1 MSLSSPLSI
10 IQPQT
15 LVGRGALVTGVTRRS
30 GIGFA
35 VAARL
40 AQMGARVCIHS
51 WLAGD
56 TVRTDENEP
65 GGMDALLDA
74 LHSLGEPN
82 AHVAADLGLSDAP
95 RDLVAAAIDSIG
107 PLDILVINHTHHEGP
122 QALEDLT
129 AAQIDRHLAVN
140 VRGTLLLAQAW
151 AGSHDDARPG
161 GRVVLFTSGQH
172 RGPMPQELA
181 YVASKGALHQLTAS
195 LAAHLAPRRI
205 TVNTI
210 DPGPTDTGWP
220 SPEVYE
226 AVLKASPQGRWGQP
240 DDAAR
245 VIAWLATEDSQWI
258 TGQVI
263 DSRGGL

>member
-1 MSLSSPLSI
+1 MPLFSPLTI
-10 IQPQT
+10 TQPQP
-15 LVGRGALVTGVTRRS
+15 LAGRGALVTGVTRRS

-35 VAARL
+35 AAARL

-51 WLAGD
+51 WLPGD
-56 TVRTDENEP
+56 TVRTEESEP
-65 GGMDALLDA
+65 GGMDALRDD
-74 LHSLGEPN
+74 LHAYGGQI
-82 AHVAADLGLSDAP
+82 AHVAADLGLPDAP
-95 RDLVAAAIDSIG
+95 GGLVAAATDAIG
-107 PLDILVINHTHHEGP
+107 PLDILVVNHTHHEGP

-140 VRGTLLLAQAW
+140 VRGTLLLVQAW
-151 AGSHDDARPG
+151 AGSHDDTRPG

-220 SPEVYE
+220 TPDVYE

-245 VIAWLATEDSQWI
+245 VIAWLATDDSQWI

>member
-1 MSLSSPLSI
+1 MSLSSPLAIS
-10 IQPQT
+10 QPQS
-15 LVGRGALVTGVTRRS
+15 LAGRGALVTGVTRRS

-51 WLAGD
+51 WLPGD
-56 TVRTDENEP
+56 TVRTDETEP
-65 GGMDALLDA
+65 GGMEALLKA
-74 LHSLGEPN
+74 LHTQGGPI
-82 AHVAADLGLSDAP
+82 AHIAADLGHPDAP
-95 RDLVAAAIDSIG
+95 GGLIAAAIDAIG
-107 PLDILVINHTHHEGP
+107 PLDILVANHTHHEGP

-140 VRGTLLLAQAW
+140 VRGTLLMVQAW
-151 AGSHDDARPG
+151 AGSHDDTRPS

-172 RGPMPQELA
+172 RDPMPEALA
-181 YVASKGALHQLTAS
+181 YIASKGALHQITAS

-245 VIAWLATEDSQWI
+245 VIAWLATDDSQWI

>member
-1 MSLSSPLSI
+1 MSLSSPLTI
-10 IQPQT
+10 MQMQP
-15 LVGRGALVTGVTRRS
+15 LAGRSALVTGVTRRS

-51 WLAGD
+51 WLPGD
-56 TVRTDENEP
+56 TVRTDANEP

-74 LHSLGEPN
+74 LRTEHRPV
-82 AHVAADLGLSDAP
+82 AHVVADLGAPDAP
-95 RDLVAAAIDSIG
+95 SDVVAAATNAIG
-107 PLDILVINHTHHEGP
+107 PLDILVANHTHHEGP
-122 QALEDLT
+122 QTLEDLT
-129 AAQIDRHLAVN
+129 AAQIDRHLEVN
-140 VRGTLLLAQAW
+140 VRGTLLLIQAW
-151 AGSHDDARPG
+151 AKRHDDARPG

-181 YVASKGALHQLTAS
+181 YVASKGALHQITAS
-195 LAAHLAPRRI
+195 LAAYLAPRRI

-220 SPEVYE
+220 SPDVYQ

-245 VIAWLATEDSQWI
+245 VIAWLATDDAQWV

>member
-1 MSLSSPLSI
+1 MSLSPSLTI
-10 IQPQT
+10 MQPQP
-15 LVGRGALVTGVTRRS
+15 LAGRSALVTGVTRRS

-35 VAARL
+35 VASRL

-51 WLAGD
+51 WLPGD
-56 TVRTDENEP
+56 TVRTDESEP
-65 GGMDALLDA
+65 GGMAALLDA
-74 LHSLGEPN
+74 LRAHGEPV
-82 AHVAADLGLSDAP
+82 AHVAADLGLPDAP
-95 RDLVAAAIDSIG
+95 GGVVAAATDAIG
-107 PLDILVINHTHHEGP
+107 PLDILVANHTHHEGP
-122 QALEDLT
+122 QTLEDLT

-140 VRGTLLLAQAW
+140 VRGTLLLVQAW

-210 DPGPTDTGWP
+210 G
-220 SPEVYE
+220 
-226 AVLKASPQGRWGQP
+226 
-240 DDAAR
+240 
-245 VIAWLATEDSQWI
+245 
-258 TGQVI
+258 
-263 DSRGGL
+263 

>member
-1 MSLSSPLSI
+1 MSSPLAI
-10 IQPQT
+10 TQPLP
-15 LVGRGALVTGVTRRS
+15 LVGRGALVTGVTRRN

-40 AQMGARVCIHS
+40 AQLGARVCIHS
-51 WLAGD
+51 WLPGD
-56 TVRTDENEP
+56 TVRTDETEP
-65 GGMDALLDA
+65 GGMDALRA
-74 LHSLGEPN
+74 SLHTHGGPA
-82 AHVAADLGLSDAP
+82 AHVAADLGVPDAP
-95 RDLVAAAIDSIG
+95 AGVVAAAMDAVG
-107 PLDILVINHTHHEGP
+107 PLDILVANHTHHEGP
-122 QALEDLT
+122 QTLEDLT

-140 VRGTLLLAQAW
+140 VRGTLLLIQAW
-151 AGSHDDARPG
+151 AACHEDDRPG

-220 SPEVYE
+220 PLEVYE
-226 AVLKASPQGRWGQP
+226 AILKASPQGRWGQP

-245 VIAWLATEDSQWI
+245 VIAWLATDDSQWI

>member
-1 MSLSSPLSI
+1 MSPKSPLSLM
-10 IQPQT
+10 QT
-15 LVGRGALVTGVTRRS
+15 LPLAGRGALVTGVTRRS

-51 WLAGD
+51 WLPGD

-65 GGMDALLDA
+65 GGMDALLDD
-74 LHSLGEPN
+74 LHAYGGQI
-82 AHVAADLGLSDAP
+82 AHVAADLGLPDASGG
-95 RDLVAAAIDSIG
+95 LVAGAIAAIG
-107 PLDILVINHTHHEGP
+107 PLDILVVNHTHHEGP

-140 VRGTLLLAQAW
+140 VRGTLLLVQAW

-161 GRVVLFTSGQH
+161 GRVVLFSSGQH

-195 LAAHLAPRRI
+195 LAAHLASRRI

-226 AVLKASPQGRWGQP
+226 AVLKAAPQGRWGQP

-245 VIAWLATEDSQWI
+245 VIAWLATDDSQWI

>member
-1 MSLSSPLSI
+1 MSLSSPLTI
-10 IQPQT
+10 MQPQP
-15 LVGRGALVTGVTRRS
+15 LAGRGALVTGVTRRS

-51 WLAGD
+51 WLPGD
-56 TVRTDENEP
+56 SVRTEEAEP
-65 GGMDALLDA
+65 GGMDTLLDA
-74 LHSLGEPN
+74 LREHGAPI
-82 AHVAADLGLSDAP
+82 AHVAGDLGLLDAP
-95 RDLVAAAIDSIG
+95 RHVVAAATDVVGSV
-107 PLDILVINHTHHEGP
+107 DILVLNHTHHEGP
-122 QALEDLT
+122 QTLEDLT
-129 AAQIDRHLAVN
+129 AAQIDRHLEVN
-140 VRGTLLLAQAW
+140 VRGTLLLIQAW
-151 AGSHDDARPG
+151 AERRDDSRPG

-195 LAAHLAPRRI
+195 LAAHLAPRGI

-220 SPEVYE
+220 SREVYE

-245 VIAWLATEDSQWI
+245 VIAWLATDDSQWI

>member
-1 MSLSSPLSI
+1 MSLSSSMAI
-10 IQPQT
+10 IQPQP
-15 LVGRGALVTGVTRRS
+15 LAGRSALVTGVTRRN

-51 WLAGD
+51 WLPGD
-56 TVRTDENEP
+56 TVRTDESEP

-74 LHSLGEPN
+74 LRAHGGPV
-82 AHVAADLGLSDAP
+82 AHVAADLGLPDAP
-95 RDLVAAAIDSIG
+95 GGMVAAATYAIG
-107 PLDILVINHTHHEGP
+107 PLDILVANHTHHAGP

-129 AAQIDRHLAVN
+129 AAQIDRHLEVN
-140 VRGTLLLAQAW
+140 VRGTLLLIQAW
-151 AGSHDDARPG
+151 AARHDDDRPG

-172 RGPMPQELA
+172 RSPMPQALA

-195 LAAHLAPRRI
+195 LAAHLAPRHI

-226 AVLKASPQGRWGQP
+226 AVLKASPQGRWGRP

-245 VIAWLATEDSQWI
+245 VVAWLATDDSQWI